1 MRRSRRIIHDRKR
14 RIVKKLTIRSR
25 LIVLIGLMSLVSLG
39 VGVVGLI
46 QSSNGEQAFD
56 RIFSNRVVSIGYLK
70 NVEVAYTVQIIGAAN
85 KFSDGILSAK
95 DALAAVQV
103 GNEPDRGHLAAVCR
117 PAAGGR

>member
-1 MRRSRRIIHDRKR
+1 MLN
-14 RIVKKLTIRSR
+14 KLTIRSR

-46 QSSNGEQAFD
+46 QSSNGERAFD

-85 KFSDGILSAK
+85 KYSDGVLSSEE
-95 DALAAVQV
+95 ALDGRASRQRARSRRL
-103 GNEPDRGHLAAVCR
+103 GPGLSPCSRR
-117 PAAGGR
+117 TWTSSWRAGPRR